1 MAAWA
6 RGSALPEHKDTD
18 ASTSNSATPV
28 ARRDSPTWWP
38 TVYGDTS
45 KVLLSGGFAGAVSKS
60 ATAPLARLTIL
71 LQVGNLCLHG
81 HLRAVSWMFAAAC
94 LDVAEP
100 ATLPIAAQSSALNE
114 NIFFTQVQG
123 LAVVRQEPRTPSLF
137 RALSTVVKQEGFLS
151 LWKGNGVTIVH
162 RLPYS
167 AVNFWTYEQVQVMA
181 CLLYMLIQVACP
193 CTMASLPCSA
203 RNRATVHSSWAPA
216 CLSPV

>member
-1 MAAWA
+1 MLA
-6 RGSALPEHKDTD
+6 RAPQGSILDVCGGMPGCCG
-18 ASTSNSATPV
+18 TSNLADRS
-28 ARRDSPTWWP
+28 
-38 TVYGDTS
+38 TV
-45 KVLLSGGFAGAVSKS
+45 F
-60 ATAPLARLTIL
+60 
-71 LQVGNLCLHG
+71 C
-81 HLRAVSWMFAAAC
+81 
-94 LDVAEP
+94 AEK
-100 ATLPIAAQSSALNE
+100 
-114 NIFFTQVQG
+114 IFSTQVQG

-203 RNRATVHSSWAPA
+203 RNRASVHSSWAPE